1 MNKGPS
7 NALRFRST
15 MDGVIYT
22 SQNTFLLLKKKKKKK
37 KTVEQDVNNVAI
49 EHVSKRIEDKK
60 FPIVY
65 EVCYSITVNL

>member
-15 MDGVIYT
+15 MDGMIYT
-22 SQNTFLLLKKKKKKK
+22 SPNTFLLLKKKK

-60 FPIVY
+60 CPIVY
-65 EVCYSITVNL
+65 EVCYTIIVNL

>member
-15 MDGVIYT
+15 VDGVIYT
-22 SQNTFLLLKKKKKKK
+22 SPNTFLLKKKKK
-37 KTVEQDVNNVAI
+37 KTVEQDVNNVVI

-60 FPIVY
+60 CPLVY
-65 EVCYSITVNL
+65 EVCYTIIVNL

>member
-7 NALRFRST
+7 NALRFRSI

-22 SQNTFLLLKKKKKKK
+22 SPNTFLLLKKKKKK

-60 FPIVY
+60 CPIVY
-65 EVCYSITVNL
+65 EVCYTIIVNL

>member
-22 SQNTFLLLKKKKKKK
+22 SQNTFLLLKKKKKK

-65 EVCYSITVNL
+65 EVCYIIIVNL

>member
-22 SQNTFLLLKKKKKKK
+22 SQNTFLLLKKKK

-65 EVCYSITVNL
+65 EVCYTIIVNL

>member
-15 MDGVIYT
+15 VDGVIYT
-22 SQNTFLLLKKKKKKK
+22 SPNTFLLKKKKKK
-37 KTVEQDVNNVAI
+37 KTVEQDVNNVVI

-60 FPIVY
+60 CPLVY
-65 EVCYSITVNL
+65 EVCYTIIVNL